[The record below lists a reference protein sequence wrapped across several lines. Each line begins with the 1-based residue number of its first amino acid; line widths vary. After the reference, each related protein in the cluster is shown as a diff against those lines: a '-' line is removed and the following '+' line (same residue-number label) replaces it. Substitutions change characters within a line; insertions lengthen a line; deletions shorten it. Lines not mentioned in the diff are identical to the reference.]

1 MEEQEVEKKIE
12 ESLAIVRTETQSIP
26 ELKELRITGQPT
38 LEKSAEGLKMIGKV
52 SKIIKAEKEK
62 NINPLKKVI
71 ENIKEFWAPF
81 EKDLAEAENNL
92 KSEQRKYSEKLK
104 AKEEVEKARI
114 NEAFEKG
121 EVSEKDIEK
130 SGKKL
135 EAIEEKSSLI
145 KTYTYTGV
153 RIVDK
158 AKVPLQ
164 YLDPNE
170 TEIKKAL
177 QSGIV
182 VPGAEL
188 YTEERVKK

>member
-170 TEIKKAL
+170 TEIKNAL